1 MAPGLLTGKIKA
13 PPLPNDSPTPT
24 AYTNGHIPNGVN
36 NNNIIKR
43 GEDIAKTF
51 LNSSDFKKLDTRSE
65 DVVDISHFSSSNA
78 KLKTTTTTNTEE
90 TLTETKTYQTKP
102 VANGI
107 IGSQKKSIIDE
118 DRNRNVVKSSIADMK
133 FKNKM
138 EPAKDFGNF
147 SSLSTPG
154 LLTGKPTTTSSLTT
168 NNNNEYEKEESKVT
182 ENTSSYRNSFLSRAN
197 NEDTAENDSSYKSS
211 FLSRA
216 NNEDRAE
223 NNSSYKSSFLSR
235 KNEENETKHK
245 ASEDYSSN
253 TMFSTTISKTVK
265 DSRSNSFNNA
275 AVSSGAEQSFVIST
289 DPEVKSLKPV
299 SGSKF
304 YEPVSSPVSNYSKVK
319 ETETRISSIES
330 SRPRLSSP
338 PAPTEH
344 EKVLYGKDS
353 TVTDR
358 KSSITEERKSSLT
371 GSKVF
376 THHTIASAAK
386 VNAIAPPRAMS
397 KSPVRSSR
405 SKSPEIPS
413 WATKDYSTITSEVT
427 TKKASFIGGTS
438 SATSVSSSTVKKS
451 SSAISS
457 RASPKR
463 SMIPRRTS
471 DAGGKALESQ
481 GTSSPKGSR
490 NSKGKKLLCN
500 RLIIE

>member
-1 MAPGLLTGKIKA
+1 M
-13 PPLPNDSPTPT
+13 
-24 AYTNGHIPNGVN
+24 N

-65 DVVDISHFSSSNA
+65 DVIDISHFSSSNT

-118 DRNRNVVKSSIADMK
+118 DRGRKVVKSSIADKK
-133 FKNKM
+133 FVNKM
-138 EPAKDFGNF
+138 EPAKDFGSF

-154 LLTGKPTTTSSLTT
+154 LLTGKPTTTNSFTT
-168 NNNNEYEKEESKVT
+168 NNNNDYEKEETK
-182 ENTSSYRNSFLSRAN
+182 ENNSSYRNSFLSRSN
-197 NEDTAENDSSYKSS
+197 NEDNMESS
-211 FLSRA
+211 
-216 NNEDRAE
+216 
-223 NNSSYKSSFLSR
+223 SSYKSSFLSR
-235 KNEENETKHK
+235 KNEENEIKHK
-245 ASEDYSSN
+245 TSDDYSSN
-253 TMFSTTISKTVK
+253 KLFSTTISKTVK

-304 YEPVSSPVSNYSKVK
+304 YEPVSSPVSNYSFRAK
-319 ETETRISSIES
+319 ESETRISSTES

-338 PAPTEH
+338 LATEN
-344 EKVLYGKDS
+344 DR
-353 TVTDR
+353 DR
-358 KSSITEERKSSLT
+358 KSSLTEERKSSLT

-413 WATKDYSTITSEVT
+413 WATKDYSTVTSEVT

-451 SSAISS
+451 ASAISS

-490 NSKGKKLLCN
+490 NSKSKKLSHDNFWVEPESLFEESF
-500 RLIIE
+500 LINIIFKFYYQLLF

>member
-1 MAPGLLTGKIKA
+1 MSPGLLTGKIKA
-13 PPLPNDSPTPT
+13 PPISNSSPTPP
-24 AYTNGHIPNGVN
+24 AYTNGHIPNGVNN

-65 DVVDISHFSSSNA
+65 DVVDISHFSSSNT

-102 VANGI
+102 ISNGI

-118 DRNRNVVKSSIADMK
+118 DRNRNVIKSSIADKK

-138 EPAKDFGNF
+138 EPAKDFGSF
-147 SSLSTPG
+147 STLSTPG
-154 LLTGKPTTTSSLTT
+154 LLTGKPTTTTSATT
-168 NNNNEYEKEESKVT
+168 NNNNDYDKEESKKT
-182 ENTSSYRNSFLSRAN
+182 ENNYRNSFLSRSN
-197 NEDTAENDSSYKSS
+197 NEENVENSSSYKSS
-211 FLSRA
+211 FLSRT
-216 NNEDRAE
+216 NNDDEITRRTSPRRSPSPR
-223 NNSSYKSSFLSR
+223 NKSVD
-235 KNEENETKHK
+235 
-245 ASEDYSSN
+245 DYSSN
-253 TMFSTTISKTVK
+253 ALFTTTISKTVK

-275 AVSSGAEQSFVIST
+275 TVSGGAEQSFVIST
-289 DPEVKSLKPV
+289 DPEVKTFKPV

-304 YEPVSSPVSNYSKVK
+304 FDPVSTPVSSYSMKAK
-319 ETETRISSIES
+319 ETESRFSSTDS

-338 PAPTEH
+338 LATES
-344 EKVLYGKDS
+344 ER
-353 TVTDR
+353 DR
-358 KSSITEERKSSLT
+358 KSSVTEERKSSLT
-371 GSKVF
+371 GAKVF

-386 VNAIAPPRAMS
+386 VNAIAPPRALS

-405 SKSPEIPS
+405 SKSPEIPN
-413 WATKDYSTITSEVT
+413 WATKDYSTVTSEIT
-427 TKKASFIGGTS
+427 TKKASFVGGTS
-438 SATSVSSSTVKKS
+438 SNTSVSSSTVKKS

-481 GTSSPKGSR
+481 GTSSPKGAR
-490 NSKGKKLLCN
+490 NSKGKNFLVNVVLSKSN
-500 RLIIE
+500 FQ